1 MAVGENR
8 MKSTQPHE
16 LYISYQMNLDRSLS
30 SWVLCNAI
38 PNTDVIKIKEK
49 TQIWEEEKKMQKEYK

>member
-16 LYISYQMNLDRSLS
+16 LYISYQMNLNMSHS
-30 SWVLCNAI
+30 SWVLCHAI
-38 PNTDVIKIKEK
+38 PNTDVIKTKEK
-49 TQIWEEEKKMQKEYK
+49 TQTWEEEKKV